1 MTRNTNTG
9 FPELLITARGDRSQ
23 GAIAEAAGISASY
36 LCDLEKGRRIPS
48 GSVTSA
54 LVSALDLTGDGAL
67 DLVDAIRAAHLSA
80 LGMGDERR
88 PTINI
93 YSRNR
98 GRTKEQERR
107 RAQSESDRKHQ
118 DEIPEDAPTSAAAG
132 EPSQA
137 RGSGRDSTG

>member
-1 MTRNTNTG
+1 MIRNTNMD
-9 FPELLITARGDRSQ
+9 FPELLIAARGDRSQ
-23 GAIAEAAGISASY
+23 GAVADAAGISASY

-54 LVSALDLTGDGAL
+54 LVAALELSGDDAL

-93 YSRNR
+93 YRRNR
-98 GRTKEQERR
+98 GKTTEQERR
-107 RAQSESDRKHQ
+107 RAQSASDRTHR
-118 DEIPEDAPTSAAAG
+118 DGTPGDAPTSGAVE